1 MSPFMLFTCCWLCTG
16 LYTWET
22 MIHNKTIPIP
32 MVFQRVG
39 GWEMKCQSS
48 NKLNENRADKLLVPE
63 STLSP
68 ASSTYSSFA
77 HRDPAQAKHTLL
89 YFALHTFSCWI
100 AQRGKTYHT
109 LQPHPATQ
117 LMGWELLAAARNT
130 KTSSA
135 WPNLCF
141 HTTSGYADVWASQM
155 LASHWNQAYNPAVG

>member
-1 MSPFMLFTCCWLCTG
+1 
-16 LYTWET
+16 
-22 MIHNKTIPIP
+22 

-39 GWEMKCQSS
+39 GWEMKYQSS
-48 NKLNENRADKLLVPE
+48 NKLNDSPADKLLIPG

-68 ASSTYSSFA
+68 ASDTYSSSA
-77 HRDPAQAKHTLL
+77 HQDHAQAKNTL
-89 YFALHTFSCWI
+89 
-100 AQRGKTYHT
+100 KTS
-109 LQPHPATQ
+109 Q

-155 LASHWNQAYNPAVG
+155 LASH